1 MSTGRRIALAVTAF
15 LVAAFAV
22 GCSGG
27 SDSDEATGSGADLDV
42 ATVEEAG
49 NAGAGGSAGGSAGR
63 TVADVESAALEY
75 SGEGVTYDSVG
86 AASRGNASTEL
97 QSRPSGLPEIGPKVI
112 KTAGIGIEVE
122 RDSFRDSVQDAIDIA
137 ERHGGFVLA
146 SDIAGEK
153 TRSGS
158 LTLRVP
164 AEQFEAT
171 LGELKDLGTKVTS
184 ESIHGQDVSQQFV
197 DLAARLRNF
206 RAQES
211 VLLDL
216 MGEATSISESIRVQN
231 ELQRTQLEI
240 ERLQGRLN
248 FLEDQTAFGT
258 ISLDV
263 AESGITPP
271 KPAGTLGK
279 AWNDAKDAFLD
290 VVSAVIVGAGFLIP
304 IVLLIALLALVLR
317 LIKPSLPSIDRA

>member
-1 MSTGRRIALAVTAF
+1 MSLTKRVSLGIVTF

-22 GCSGG
+22 GCSGTDG
-27 SDSDEATGSGADLDV
+27 DEADGGGTSSGQDSGITNGS
-42 ATVEEAG
+42 VERTLEGGEALG
-49 NAGAGGSAGGSAGR
+49 
-63 TVADVESAALEY
+63 VEY
-75 SGEGVTYDSVG
+75 SSDDAVLYDQVG
-86 AASRGNASTEL
+86 AASGGGDTAVP
-97 QSRPSGLPEIGPKVI
+97 QSRDSGLPEIGPKVI

-137 ERHGGFVLA
+137 ERHGGFVLS
-146 SDIAGEK
+146 SDIGGSK

-158 LTLRVP
+158 LILRVP
-164 AEQFEAT
+164 AEQFETA
-171 LGELKDLGTKVTS
+171 LGELKELGTKVTS
-184 ESIHGQDVSQQFV
+184 ESIQGQDVSQQFV
-197 DLAARLRNF
+197 DLSARLRNF
-206 RAQES
+206 QAQEA

-216 MGEATSISESIRVQN
+216 MEEATSISESIRVQN

-248 FLEDQTAFGT
+248 YLEDQTAFGT

-263 AESGITPP
+263 AEAGIAPP

-304 IVLLIALLALVLR
+304 VMILIALLVLVFR